1 MSGSSQQAAQLPG
14 GADAVGKKAF
24 WEGILTNNPIFAQ
37 VLGICS
43 ALAVTN
49 KLETSLVM
57 GIGYVV
63 VLALSAW
70 VVSLLRKTI
79 PHRIRIIVQ
88 VLVVCVFVIVLD
100 QLLKAF
106 FWQIS
111 RQLGPYVGLI
121 ITNTLTLGRTE
132 GFSIQHKPKD
142 ALLDGIGNGL
152 GYATVLAVL
161 GTIRELLG
169 SGKILG
175 ATILPASIYTPNQL
189 MILAPGAF
197 FALGLLIALLNFAM
211 MKSGKRK

>member
-1 MSGSSQQAAQLPG
+1 MSGSSPQTAPVPG
-14 GADAVGKKAF
+14 GAGAEGKRAF
-24 WEGILTNNPIFAQ
+24 LEGILTNNPIFAQ

-43 ALAVTN
+43 ALAVTS

-70 VVSLLRKTI
+70 VVSVLRNTI

-106 FWQIS
+106 YWQAS

-132 GFSIQHKPKD
+132 GFSIQHKPTI

-152 GYATVLAVL
+152 GYATVLALL

-169 SGKILG
+169 SGRILG
-175 ATILPASIYTPNQL
+175 AVILPASVYTPNQL

-211 MKSGKRK
+211 LKTRKGK

>member
-1 MSGSSQQAAQLPG
+1 MP
-14 GADAVGKKAF
+14 DNEGKKAF
-24 WEGILTNNPIFAQ
+24 KEGLLTNNPIFAQ

-43 ALAVTN
+43 ALAVTS
-49 KLETSLVM
+49 KIETSLVM
-57 GIGYVV
+57 GVGYVF

-70 VVSLLRKTI
+70 VVSLLRDTI
-79 PHRIRIIVQ
+79 PHRIRIIFQ

-106 FWQIS
+106 YWQAS

-132 GFSIQHKPKD
+132 GYSIRHKPLV

-152 GYATVLAVL
+152 GYATVLALL
-161 GTIRELLG
+161 GAIREILG
-169 SGKILG
+169 SGKIFGNL
-175 ATILPASIYTPNQL
+175 ILPASIYTPNQL

-197 FALGLLIALLNFAM
+197 FALGLLIALLNFVMSRPA
-211 MKSGKRK
+211 KRK

>member
-1 MSGSSQQAAQLPG
+1 MSDNSLKAGAAPAKPETEG
-14 GADAVGKKAF
+14 NKAF
-24 WEGILTNNPIFAQ
+24 REGILTNNPIFAQ

-43 ALAVTN
+43 ALAVTS
-49 KLETSLVM
+49 KIETSLVM
-57 GIGYVV
+57 GVGYVF

-70 VVSLLRKTI
+70 VVSLLRNTI
-79 PHRIRIIVQ
+79 PHRIRIIFQ

-106 FWQIS
+106 YWQAS

-132 GFSIQHKPKD
+132 GFSIRHKPTV

-152 GYATVLAVL
+152 GYATVLALL
-161 GTIRELLG
+161 GAIREILG
-169 SGKILG
+169 SGKIFGSL
-175 ATILPASIYTPNQL
+175 ILPASVYTPNQL

-211 MKSGKRK
+211 SRPAKRK

>member
-1 MSGSSQQAAQLPG
+1 MPTNSASGE
-14 GADAVGKKAF
+14 GKLAF
-24 WEGILTNNPIFAQ
+24 WEGLLTNNPIFAQ

-43 ALAVTN
+43 ALAVTS
-49 KLETSLVM
+49 KVETSLVM
-57 GIGYVV
+57 GIGYVF
-63 VLALSAW
+63 VLSLSAW
-70 VVSLLRKTI
+70 IVSLPRNTI
-79 PHRIRIIVQ
+79 PHRIRIIFQ

-100 QLLKAF
+100 QILKAF
-106 FWQIS
+106 FWNVS

-132 GFSIQHKPKD
+132 GYSIRHKPIA

-161 GTIRELLG
+161 GVIRELLG
-169 SGKILG
+169 SGRVLG
-175 ATILPASIYTPNQL
+175 ALVLPASVYTPNQL

-211 MKSGKRK
+211 LKSRKRK